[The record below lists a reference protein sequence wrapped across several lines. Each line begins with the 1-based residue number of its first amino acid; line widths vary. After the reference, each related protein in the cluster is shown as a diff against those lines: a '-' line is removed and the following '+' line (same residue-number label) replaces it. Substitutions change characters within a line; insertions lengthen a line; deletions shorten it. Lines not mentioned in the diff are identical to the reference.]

1 LRLFLYDGSDIFN
14 RKFFLKSRIRFTA
27 AAFSLALLMASPV
40 SSAFKLGDLQ
50 GAALIGR
57 TLDVAV
63 QVQAAP
69 GEDVSASCFSADVF
83 YAEAQQRVP
92 QVSLGALSPDSAAL
106 LRVQL
111 DEPVSETFVTVVLT
125 SRCGSTNSRRYVL
138 LADIPQSPAGASA
151 PALIVLP
158 PRATQ
163 SVAEVA
169 SVGAASVD
177 QRQTAPVAQKPRA
190 VAPENTVKP
199 VKKTAVKA
207 VSNKPAQLKAGAIGK
222 ARLKLDAMAF
232 LSDRMDSL
240 DSPMVF
246 APTEDTLLHA
256 KQIAGLESDLK
267 NLRQQ
272 TASSELKLLEMQT
285 QLQLSQSQ
293 QIPMWMIYAGA
304 AALLISLLALA
315 WLWQRQLSAAK
326 NDWWQDPDKEDEPST
341 LLASRAPDTRQDGFT
356 HTVQAAPTIVLTQAP
371 VAVSTMA
378 TAPAAAPAVDLD
390 ITTGSFMLSSSKRAT
405 EQTDASRS
413 TKGHHLMAEDVLDIR
428 QQADFFVSL
437 GQTERAL
444 DILCKHISQAND
456 PNPLLHL
463 DLIALY
469 HALGMKSDF
478 YAQREVFARHF
489 NGTIPEFAD
498 FTHESKS
505 LEGYPEVLAELTRL
519 WPNVQ
524 AFTYVDACIYRDEQ
538 EQGESFDLAA
548 FRDLLTLHALAE
560 VVATETTILPV
571 KAAAPVKP
579 KKNAPPI
586 AAVEA
591 ASSIAPLPDLP
602 IPPQLKRVTVPPV
615 DALTVAPV
623 ANIPLV
629 SDAELLASLPSAFAN
644 FELHPAPVVAPE
656 PVLAPAPALELDF
669 ETEAIAEVVTK
680 HDQSSLNEHVPVTFA
695 QTLTVSE
702 PEPEPESEVPT
713 RMLDLDF
720 SNLDG
725 TKVVAPSAEPAPS
738 AAAARYAT
746 RSRWP
751 VTKKPSKNE

>member
-1 LRLFLYDGSDIFN
+1 MI
-14 RKFFLKSRIRFTA
+14 SRNRFTA
-27 AAFSLALLMASPV
+27 VVLTVVLLMASPF
-40 SSAFKLGDLQ
+40 SSAFKLGDLR

-57 TLDVAV
+57 TLDVSV

-69 GEDVSASCFSADVF
+69 GEEASASCFAADVY
-83 YAEAQQRVP
+83 YAEAQQKAP
-92 QVSLGALSPDSAAL
+92 LVSMGALSAAPESIAL
-106 LRVQL
+106 VRIQL
-111 DEPVSETFVTVVLT
+111 DEPVTEAFVTVLLS
-125 SRCGSTNSRRYVL
+125 SRCGSTSSRRYVL
-138 LADIPQSPAGASA
+138 LADIPQTSSATPA

-158 PRATQ
+158 VRATQ
-163 SVAEVA
+163 PITDAAPSVTV
-169 SVGAASVD
+169 
-177 QRQTAPVAQKPRA
+177 QAQADSTSLKPRIPN
-190 VAPENTVKP
+190 PEKAVKP
-199 VKKTAVKA
+199 AKKSAPKA
-207 VSNKPAQLKAGAIGK
+207 SASKPAQLKEGATGK

-267 NLRQQ
+267 NLRKQ
-272 TASSELKLLEMQT
+272 TASSDLKLLELQT
-285 QLQLSQSQ
+285 QLQEAQNQ

-304 AALLISLLALA
+304 GVLLSSLLALA
-315 WLWQRQLSAAK
+315 WLWQRQRQLSAAK

-356 HTVQAAPTIVLTQAP
+356 HTVQAAPTIVLKQAP

-390 ITTGSFMLSSSKRAT
+390 ITTGSFMLSSAKRAT
-405 EQTDASRS
+405 EPTDASRS

-444 DILCKHISQAND
+444 DILCKQISQADD

-524 AFTYVDACIYRDEQ
+524 AFTYVDACIYRDAQ

-560 VVATETTILPV
+560 VVATETKILPV
-571 KAAAPVKP
+571 KAAAPAKP
-579 KKNAPPI
+579 KNNAAPI
-586 AAVEA
+586 AIVEA
-591 ASSIAPLPDLP
+591 TSSIAPLPDLT
-602 IPPQLKRVTVPPV
+602 IPQQLKRATVPSV
-615 DALTVAPV
+615 ESLTATPV
-623 ANIPLV
+623 AGIPLV

-644 FELHPAPVVAPE
+644 FELHPAPTVAPVAAQLMV
-656 PVLAPAPALELDF
+656 PDF
-669 ETEAIAEVVTK
+669 EIDALAEVETK
-680 HDQSSLNEHVPVTFA
+680 HDLASLNEPVPVTFA
-695 QTLTVSE
+695 QTLAVSEPE

-725 TKVVAPSAEPAPS
+725 VKVVAPSAEPAPS

-751 VTKKPSKNE
+751 VSKKPSKSE